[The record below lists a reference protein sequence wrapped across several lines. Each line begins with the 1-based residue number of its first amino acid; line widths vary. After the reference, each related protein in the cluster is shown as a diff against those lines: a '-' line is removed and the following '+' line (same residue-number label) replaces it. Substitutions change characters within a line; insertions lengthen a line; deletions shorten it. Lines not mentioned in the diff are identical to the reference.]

1 MWYSYGIVDGG
12 IMKNIIL
19 GVLLFSSSLWAQN
32 TKDNGAIDLKFEDV
46 NISFSYSAPNLGEDF
61 QSLNYRIVGKAIVQ
75 KPVHLECL
83 IAGIVS
89 YHANSPRT
97 LNTLCGDYVIR
108 INTKSSSLKEPIRKY
123 KIGITVQIDSREGK
137 SLKTVYGPDFH
148 QIREFEAQE
157 SEVTPTINSNQYKK

>member
-1 MWYSYGIVDGG
+1 
-12 IMKNIIL
+12 MKNIIL
-19 GVLLFSSSLWAQN
+19 GVLLFSSSVWAQN
-32 TKDNGAIDLKFEDV
+32 TKDHGTINVTFGDV
-46 NISFSYSAPNLGEDF
+46 NINFNYLAPNLSEDF
-61 QSLNYRIVGKAIVQ
+61 ASLNYRIVGKAIVQ
-75 KPVHLECL
+75 KPIHLECL

-108 INTKSSSLKEPIRKY
+108 INTKSNSLKEPIEKY
-123 KIGITVQIDSREGK
+123 KIGITVQIDDREGK

-157 SEVTPTINSNQYKK
+157 NEATPTINSNQYKK